1 MSDLKINTKFAEK
14 YEKYRQK
21 EELQR
26 RKLFHLTLETRA
38 RAVVTPLNMINLR
51 LNKTM
56 CVFYVF
62 NIDLKHQTCYD
73 FCLHMCCRS
82 YFYKD

>member
-38 RAVVTPLNMINLR
+38 RAVNYT
-51 LNKTM
+51 
-56 CVFYVF
+56 
-62 NIDLKHQTCYD
+62 LKYD
-73 FCLHMCCRS
+73 QSAFE
-82 YFYKD
+82 